1 MRKNCSTAW
10 ELLSHDKEN
19 IKPNE
24 KKRSTFFIL
33 FYFNF

>member
-24 KKRSTFFIL
+24 KKEKKHIFYFIL
-33 FYFNF
+33 F